1 MCDICKGINPHLCT
15 VCGESMDKVTCPK
28 CRGLGYRKCWALA
41 VKTGKEIEVTAE
53 TFLSLPGSEREAI
66 ALGRKY
72 YQSDAVDC
80 ELCEGLGDVWQ
91 DSHGNYH
98 KIG

>member
-1 MCDICKGINPHLCT
+1 
-15 VCGESMDKVTCPK
+15 MDKVTCPK

-41 VKTGKEIEVTAE
+41 VKTGKEIEVAAE

-66 ALGRKY
+66 ALGKKY
-72 YQSDAVDC
+72 YQCDAIDC
-80 ELCEGLGDVWQ
+80 ELCGGKGDVWQ

-98 KIG
+98 EIK